1 MTPRSDARS
10 GNETV
15 PPRWR
20 RRKEARPGEII
31 AAALASFAERGFA
44 ATRLDDIAARA
55 GVTRGT
61 LYLYFPNKQEL
72 FKAVVRETIVPILAS
87 AETMAAEAEGP
98 TAALLTRLILFFP
111 DAVFGGPASAIPKLV
126 ISEAANFP
134 DVAKFY
140 LEEVILRGRRL
151 VRSIIRRGIARGEF
165 RAVDEE
171 HAFYCVMA
179 PMLLAALWQHSFRR
193 YDETAMD
200 PHALARVHVDLL
212 LNGLVAEPSQQEGPQ
227 PRQGAASP

>member
-1 MTPRSDARS
+1 MSNS
-10 GNETV
+10 GAPGPDTSSTA

-20 RRKEARPGEII
+20 RRKQARPSEII
-31 AAALASFAERGFA
+31 AAALAVFAERGFA

-61 LYLYFPNKQEL
+61 LYLYFPNKEEL
-72 FKAVVRETIVPILAS
+72 FKAVVRETIVPILAR
-87 AETMAAEAEGP
+87 AETMAAEAHGP
-98 TAALLTRLILFFP
+98 TAQLLGRLVLFFP

-126 ISEAANFP
+126 IAEAANFP
-134 DVAKFY
+134 DVARFY
-140 LEEVILRGRRL
+140 LEEVIERGRRL
-151 VRSIIRRGIARGEF
+151 VRSILRRGIASGEF

-193 YDETAMD
+193 YDDTGLD
-200 PHALARVHVDLL
+200 PRALARVHLDLL
-212 LNGLVAEPSQQEGPQ
+212 LHGLLADT
-227 PRQGAASP
+227 AAPPGGIAAPAP